1 MSKIIDCIT
10 FFNENFIF
18 ELRYKILEKVV
29 DQFVVCESKYDHK
42 GDKKELNFKKENYND
57 IIPLESY
64 INLGKCMLEQNDD
77 NAISAET
84 YISFGSYMSELS

>member
-1 MSKIIDCIT
+1 MSSYTIVY
-10 FFNENFIF
+10 FNKAKTNG
-18 ELRYKILEKVV
+18 LKDLVKDYK
-29 DQFVVCESKYDHK
+29 
-42 GDKKELNFKKENYND
+42 FKKENYND